1 MLTTESVI
9 YLYYFRYY
17 YTTHS
22 NILYAVCTSFDVG
35 EVVFFAK
42 MGTAIRCPYVCIRIE
57 KNGLERKES
66 STF

>member
-35 EVVFFAK
+35 EVVFLQRWEQQYIAL
-42 MGTAIRCPYVCIRIE
+42 MSV
-57 KNGLERKES
+57 LE
-66 STF
+66 